1 MRTIY
6 KNPSELATCLKD
18 FVDTYLE
25 GLLTYEKMESKISKM
40 LVANNVY
47 KNGFV
52 SVKLSNVLGEER
64 MEIIDKIYKD
74 MQTI

>member
-18 FVDTYLE
+18 LVDTYLE
-25 GLLTYEKMESKISKM
+25 NLITYEKMEEKMSKI

-47 KNGFV
+47 KNGFI
-52 SVKLSNVLGEER
+52 SVKLSNIIGEER
-64 MEIIDKIYKD
+64 MEIINKIYKD
-74 MQTI
+74 MQTL

>member
-1 MRTIY
+1 
-6 KNPSELATCLKD
+6 LATCLKD
-18 FVDTYLE
+18 FVDTDLE
-25 GLLTYEKMESKISKM
+25 GLITDEKMEGKISKI

-47 KNGFV
+47 KDGFV